1 MIALPVRREAAP
13 LVTRP
18 AAARASTPARPAQ
31 AGADGPGAPD
41 LSEAL
46 AKVKTP
52 ADDEIAKQQQAFDR
66 LMMLR
71 TENERELD
79 AIRAFGLAQAKKEDE
94 FLQAYIRMI

>member
-1 MIALPVRREAAP
+1 MIALPVRRESAP
-13 LVTRP
+13 LATRP
-18 AAARASTPARPAQ
+18 VSSRAAAPARPEASS
-31 AGADGPGAPD
+31 D
-41 LSEAL
+41 LDEAL

-71 TENERELD
+71 TENEREID

-94 FLQAYIRMI
+94 FLQAFIRMI